1 MLSTQHKPSW
11 GTPTGYPAS
20 HCSKCKAGWVR
31 TGKEGGK
38 LTLCLLD
45 REPPSPDLTDCNKF
59 QARELAD

>member
-1 MLSTQHKPSW
+1 MHTTRDKALWQ
-11 GTPTGYPAS
+11 TPTGFAAS

-31 TGKEGGK
+31 TGREGGK

-59 QARELAD
+59 EIRELD